1 LLSVEDPE
9 PSSDASISPVVRRL
23 AEAHGGTVK
32 AESRDGGG
40 SAFRV
45 FLPDPEVQ
53 TDAAAAPDVKIL
65 VDEAGG
71 KPQDE
76 PWEAEAAHQQLAAEL
91 RRHAE
96 LQTDS

>member
-1 LLSVEDPE
+1 MLSVEDPE

-53 TDAAAAPDVKIL
+53 TDGATAPEVKIL
-65 VDEAGG
+65 VDEAAGQ
-71 KPQDE
+71 PQDE
-76 PWEAEAAHQQLAAEL
+76 PWEAETAHQQLAAEL
-91 RRHAE
+91 RRLAE
-96 LQTDS
+96 LER